1 MPEIAQ
7 KTTMS
12 SRDMSCAR
20 FARDASARRRFNLMA
35 RRIGGRLPDRLA
47 DVLIRMLA
55 AFVFHRT

>member
-1 MPEIAQ
+1 
-7 KTTMS
+7 
-12 SRDMSCAR
+12 MSCAR